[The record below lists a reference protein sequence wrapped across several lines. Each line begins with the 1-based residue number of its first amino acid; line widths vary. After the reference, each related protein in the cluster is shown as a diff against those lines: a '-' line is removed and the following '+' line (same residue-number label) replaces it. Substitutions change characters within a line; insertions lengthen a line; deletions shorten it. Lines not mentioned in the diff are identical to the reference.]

1 MQIGEGQ
8 RLDYGMRAENDQIV
22 AVLRAQALAA
32 VVAGGALAGNQTER
46 MALLGTAG
54 DRLLA
59 AKEGILDLRA
69 SVGSL
74 QETVERSKAERVS
87 ERETLDLARTR
98 IVATDPLESASAY
111 QMLQQQLESIYT
123 VTSRLA
129 NLRFLNFMR

>member
-1 MQIGEGQ
+1 
-8 RLDYGMRAENDQIV
+8 
-22 AVLRAQALAA
+22 
-32 VVAGGALAGNQTER
+32 

-74 QETVERSKAERVS
+74 QETVERAKAERVS
-87 ERETLDLARTR
+87 ERETLDLARTK
-98 IVATDPLESASAY
+98 IVATDPLEAASAY